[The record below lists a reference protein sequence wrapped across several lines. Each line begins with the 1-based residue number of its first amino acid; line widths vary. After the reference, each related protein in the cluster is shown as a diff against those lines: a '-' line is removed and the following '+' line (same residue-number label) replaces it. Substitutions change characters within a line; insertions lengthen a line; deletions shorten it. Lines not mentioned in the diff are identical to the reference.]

1 MNTKILF
8 WILIFLGVALEIIGD
23 VFFKKWVVENKSS
36 WLLVGFAIYAV
47 GALFWALSLR
57 YEMLSKAISI
67 FTILNLVI
75 VALIGIVFFKE
86 DVSIIGKIGILLGLV
101 SIAMIELG

>member
-1 MNTKILF
+1 MFIL
-8 WILIFLGVALEIIGD
+8 LGVGLEIIGD

-36 WLLVGFAIYAV
+36 WLWIGFGIYTI

-75 VALIGIVFFKE
+75 VAFIGIVFFKE
-86 DVSIIGKIGILLGLV
+86 DISIIGKTGILLGLV
-101 SIAMIELG
+101 SIAMIEFG